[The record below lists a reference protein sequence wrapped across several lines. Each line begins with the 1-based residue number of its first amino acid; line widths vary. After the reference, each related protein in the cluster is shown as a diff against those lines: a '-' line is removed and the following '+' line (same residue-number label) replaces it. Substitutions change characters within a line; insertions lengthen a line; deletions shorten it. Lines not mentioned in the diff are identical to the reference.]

1 MADFD
6 KDPNSVGTNEN
17 NDVLS
22 ELEAL
27 SKKYG
32 IAFDSSRYKSPSQNS
47 HYAPH
52 TPDAD
57 PSRVYNP
64 PKNNNP
70 ARTPRIVYDADSPR
84 GGVKVVYEDTGS
96 VPQGPQGRRVVY
108 QEQESESIAEKRR
121 RNAAATPQKTA
132 KGSQGFGSQPYVRH
146 VASSE
151 SAVKRD
157 DGEAFS
163 KAYEEKKTE
172 PAVTQTEPQTELKG
186 SSRAVA
192 KGEKKPVHQHYEET
206 AGEKVA
212 RFFKAFIPWKGD
224 PAKEVARKLVMDI
237 SAILVLICFGYFI
250 NNYIEHQNQL
260 KHNESLKVTEAQTSE
275 LDVQWA
281 AIKAKYPDIDFP
293 EGMNIKFAELY
304 ATNQDMVGYL
314 HIDNTNIDTPVV
326 QNKADRDSGS
336 ENFYLRH
343 NFYKKDDK
351 YGVAY
356 LDAYN
361 TGSELDQNNIIY
373 GHNMTDGLAFAQLEK
388 YYTIDGFK
396 ESPVIKYSTL
406 FNDYY
411 FKVYAVIIT
420 NGYPSG
426 DNGYLFNYIAAHFP
440 TDENF
445 EGFIE
450 ALDERK
456 LYDTGVDINKD
467 DKLITLSTCSYE
479 IKQTDMG
486 RLAVIGRLV
495 RDGESTAV
503 DTSKA
508 TENTNIRYPQ
518 IWYDEHNT
526 SNPFKD
532 AYQWESQ

>member
-1 MADFD
+1 MAEFD
-6 KDPNSVGTNEN
+6 KN
-17 NDVLS
+17 NLSDSDNNGRDVLS

-32 IAFDSSRYKSPSQNS
+32 IDFNADRYKTPSQNS

-52 TPDAD
+52 TPDSNISKA
-57 PSRVYNP
+57 YTP
-64 PKNNNP
+64 PKNNRP
-70 ARTPRIVYDADSPR
+70 ARTPRIVYDSTASDNAVR
-84 GGVKVVYEDTGS
+84 IVYDDISNT
-96 VPQGPQGRRVVY
+96 PQGPQGRRVIY
-108 QEQESESIAEKRR
+108 QEQEQESIAEKRK
-121 RNAAATPQKTA
+121 RNSNSTVQKTE

-146 VASSE
+146 VASSDE
-151 SAVKRD
+151 AVKRD
-157 DGEAFS
+157 DGEIFS
-163 KAYEEKKTE
+163 KKYEEKKNTPTPRITPE
-172 PAVTQTEPQTELKG
+172 
-186 SSRAVA
+186 
-192 KGEKKPVHQHYEET
+192 EKKEDKKSKTQIHQHYEET
-206 AGEKVA
+206 AGEKVSK
-212 RFFKAFIPWKGD
+212 FFKAFIPWKGD
-224 PAKEVARKLVMDI
+224 PIKEIVRKIIMDI
-237 SAILVLICFGYFI
+237 SAVLVLLCFGYFI

-260 KHNESLKVTEAQTSE
+260 DKSNSLKVTEAQTSE

-281 AIKAKYPDIDFP
+281 AIKAKYPDVDFP

-326 QNKADRDSGS
+326 QNKADKDSEG
-336 ENFYLRH
+336 EDFYLRH
-343 NFYKKDDK
+343 NFYKTSDK

-356 LDAYN
+356 LDKYN
-361 TGSELDQNNIIY
+361 TGSSLDQNNIIY

-406 FNDYY
+406 FKDYY

-467 DKLITLSTCSYE
+467 DKLITLSTCSYK
-479 IKQTDMG
+479 INKTDMG

-495 RDGESTAV
+495 RNGESTAV

-508 TENTNIRYPQ
+508 KENTNVRYPQ
-518 IWYDEHNT
+518 IWYDEHNIT
-526 SNPFKD
+526 NPFKN